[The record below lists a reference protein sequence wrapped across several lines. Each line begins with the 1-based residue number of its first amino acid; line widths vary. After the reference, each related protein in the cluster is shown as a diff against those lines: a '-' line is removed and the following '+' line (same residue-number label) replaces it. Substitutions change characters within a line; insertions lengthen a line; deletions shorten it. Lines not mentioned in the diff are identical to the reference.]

1 MKSTYNSSH
10 LLCSHLTIWEGQGIN
25 GAQTEKLKDDDDSEQ
40 RTPYQ
45 IRHKLTWKY
54 FLPPLHSP
62 VRLQLLQQLV
72 SDDLRD
78 DALWENR
85 EKKISWRFCG
95 WAVDPQF
102 MKKQNINYRI
112 TGWWSQTMLRR
123 EFKLLLMIIIVLFK
137 HSLSLP
143 KQPTSSSCRRRIC
156 CNQSAL

>member
-1 MKSTYNSSH
+1 M
-10 LLCSHLTIWEGQGIN
+10 WEGRGID

-78 DALWENR
+78 DAL
-85 EKKISWRFCG
+85 
-95 WAVDPQF
+95 
-102 MKKQNINYRI
+102 
-112 TGWWSQTMLRR
+112 
-123 EFKLLLMIIIVLFK
+123 
-137 HSLSLP
+137 
-143 KQPTSSSCRRRIC
+143 
-156 CNQSAL
+156 